1 MFRYLK
7 FEATFKLDI
16 KFKIVAKMCE
26 FMLFITMQT
35 WYMDDTS
42 KIFYTY
48 SLHFQTR
55 IKTTTLFISE
65 DRM

>member
-1 MFRYLK
+1 MFGCLK

-42 KIFYTY
+42 KNI
-48 SLHFQTR
+48 LHLLS
-55 IKTTTLFISE
+55 TLPNKNKNNNFIHL
-65 DRM
+65 